1 MKEFDVV
8 VIGGG
13 IIGLTFALE
22 LSQKKN
28 YSIAIIEP
36 NGCNPVMQNSFHT
49 RVSAITPSSQEYL
62 ASINVWDDIKRKRA
76 FVATN
81 VWDQNSH
88 GHLNFNAKDEGLEN
102 LGFIIEN
109 DSIQSALFHNIDH
122 SKIEIIQEKLEKLS
136 KTDFGYKLSL
146 ADKTNL
152 TCRLVIGADGP
163 QSKVRELATID
174 FSTIDYDQK
183 AVIANIKSEK
193 SLGDSTWQR
202 FLSDSIVAILPLSE
216 NQASIVWSCKKHLA
230 DELELLEA
238 SEFNQS
244 LTEAVEYRFGNLE
257 LQSDRKIFPLVARSA
272 QEYTLPNLALIGDAA
287 HSIHPLAGQ
296 GANLGFSD
304 ARELNSQ
311 LLKSYD
317 KPLGDHSILRRY
329 ARARRLDNEL
339 MAKTMTGLDWIY
351 KENNEPMRW
360 LRGFGMNV
368 INESSTLK
376 SLIQKQV
383 L

>member
-36 NGCNPVMQNSFHT
+36 NGCNPVMQNSFHS

-136 KTDFGYKLSL
+136 KTDFG
-146 ADKTNL
+146 
-152 TCRLVIGADGP
+152 
-163 QSKVRELATID
+163 
-174 FSTIDYDQK
+174 
-183 AVIANIKSEK
+183 
-193 SLGDSTWQR
+193 
-202 FLSDSIVAILPLSE
+202 
-216 NQASIVWSCKKHLA
+216 
-230 DELELLEA
+230 
-238 SEFNQS
+238 
-244 LTEAVEYRFGNLE
+244 
-257 LQSDRKIFPLVARSA
+257 
-272 QEYTLPNLALIGDAA
+272 
-287 HSIHPLAGQ
+287 
-296 GANLGFSD
+296 
-304 ARELNSQ
+304 
-311 LLKSYD
+311 
-317 KPLGDHSILRRY
+317 
-329 ARARRLDNEL
+329 
-339 MAKTMTGLDWIY
+339 
-351 KENNEPMRW
+351 
-360 LRGFGMNV
+360 
-368 INESSTLK
+368 
-376 SLIQKQV
+376 
-383 L
+383 